1 MVVGGQ
7 DKHENGNE
15 DGWRGVADVGQVAAV
30 RDPLEQVAPAE
41 NENGLSEKPEEY
53 EDGEAG
59 QDGPLMAARRS
70 HAEVMLVHGLSDLT
84 VPLN

>member
-1 MVVGGQ
+1 MGRQ

-15 DGWRGVADVGQVAAV
+15 DGGSGVADVGQVAAV
-30 RDPLEQVAPAE
+30 GDPLEQVAPAE
-41 NENGLSEKPEEY
+41 NENGLSEKPEEN
-53 EDGEAG
+53 EDPEAG

-70 HAEVMLVHGLSDLT
+70 HAVVMLVHGLSDLT